1 MPDPRALSSIE
12 QAGLPVAQLITCGT
26 FSLKREDPT
35 KNRSCHG
42 GLGVPRQANAS
53 LQPALAR
60 RHVGATYNYL
70 LSAYCMPGA
79 VPAAGGGWLEK
90 DPALH

>member
-35 KNRSCHG
+35 PTPQPPQTALNGCVRKQGEAPKAGLTAESFSQPRTQIRS
-42 GLGVPRQANAS
+42 R
-53 LQPALAR
+53 
-60 RHVGATYNYL
+60 
-70 LSAYCMPGA
+70 
-79 VPAAGGGWLEK
+79 
-90 DPALH
+90 